1 MAFDSPEDGPLPG
14 GAESKA
20 RKWRGKL
27 FSKDKTP
34 KVSIDE
40 QVDDFLGSHRSPL
53 AAPRQSLSSPAPPPL
68 LPSKQHQQVYN
79 HHQQQQ
85 HQPLPP
91 YHRPHQHHQ
100 SRTGGPV
107 APRLNLSVSQRWPES
122 GEVLTQSPS
131 SLSFDTRDPPRT
143 TPISPPKKRGRKG
156 LRVTFAKKGPE
167 VIGEGGDEAD
177 LPTKDVLLYRS
188 RSQSTVSNATD
199 GSYSQSENADPFGS
213 TSESTSWAGASPRQ
227 EDTGEDVREK
237 LRIMKNAHEVDFL
250 LSLGA
255 QNVAGSRL
263 SLRDSGDPNS
273 FARRIQARM
282 RAEEGLALQKAART
296 DSPSTTDEPDFQHSP
311 HDSETVLP
319 LRPSVTSNPSPRE
332 ANPPPA
338 KYDFWGGVLSALPSK
353 TSPTW
358 QDKNTS
364 NNLETTTT
372 HTSPGSYPET
382 PPPPYLKSSP
392 TQPELEVEKHQTPL
406 ESPRY
411 TGAQRTL
418 DSATVKQSWKT
429 AANVVSNDALADFTA
444 RAAQY
449 NDIFTDAAES
459 VKPSMETSLSEWIRA
474 SVWWFLKGR
483 SDIEASLRSQKISN
497 GGNNPPPDVD
507 NTCQGVL
514 NLAKSWWINE
524 HIIPD
529 HPELS
534 RFGNMSLDTMIAV
547 TSTAGDQR
555 LSSLMGVR
563 QATLSHLRALAM
575 SMKRNNILPSAME
588 RLHLSRGIDS
598 TIWVRY
604 PFFAPDISAV
614 LSGQVTRS
622 MLMDT
627 ARKATDI
634 GDVMPLGDNSRY
646 FCYGRMFVEAYLSS
660 SEDDSQQYAIPCVLS
675 IVRGR
680 NDWNVLVSVTSQ
692 NELVNITVQGDKKLG
707 PTWADV
713 EWQVRTQSMRVRLP
727 RGFELDIQFEQAD
740 FNMIWKIVEY
750 THKTEDDLQPEAGE
764 TLLFEDVLKVFQY
777 MDSSPNKAFPAEPS
791 PRCRIRLFE
800 KSVTITEGTGTRK
813 AHRGFRFIAVSSPKV
828 KTLSSV
834 SHELGNGKP
843 IIFSYLRGEDGAPAL
858 LLKIQQQQQQQQQQQ
873 PQIDGGNGAKR
884 SMLLTFHEPE
894 ERARFHS
901 LLLGIATL
909 QDEVKTPDITMRSFS
924 MEPLVAG
931 GPGSTSKPI
940 THLQFSSPF
949 ATVINNSSSSYSQ
962 QHGYSSTVLSEHLRV
977 FVTSNWGSVTDRM
990 NIGPGELEVALDVSI
1005 PTAISILRP
1014 PQVDLGISV
1023 AENLVPKETPGD
1035 MTRLLKTARTTTI
1048 IRRYNFS
1055 SLQDLHTFQQAVTNF
1070 KVRFDGFA
1078 SLFTI
1083 SRRRM
1088 VVPIYKKW
1096 EATKVRL
1103 QVIKQEKI
1111 VQLVAFFHDFSHGKC
1126 MNFVLKSTDIF
1137 ESFNHRSGKFGVKIV
1152 DAKFALP
1159 KPDDHPSAGFVCLDM
1174 PEYPG
1179 EHDDITIAF
1188 DSENDR
1194 AEFQNVMPGSVKEP
1208 SRVGSLRK

>member
-1 MAFDSPEDGPLPG
+1 MVVESPEDGPLAG

-53 AAPRQSLSSPAPPPL
+53 PPPRQSLSSPVPPPQ
-68 LPSKQHQQVYN
+68 LPAKH
-79 HHQQQQ
+79 QQ
-85 HQPLPP
+85 HQHPP
-91 YHRPHQHHQ
+91 PHHRPHQHQQ
-100 SRTGGPV
+100 SRTGVPV
-107 APRLNLSVSQRWPES
+107 APRLNVSVSQRWPES
-122 GEVLTQSPS
+122 GDILTQSPS
-131 SLSFDTRDPPRT
+131 RLSLDTSDPPRT

-156 LRVTFAKKGPE
+156 LKVTFTNKGPE
-167 VIGEGGDEAD
+167 VIGEGGDEAE

-188 RSQSTVSNATD
+188 RSQSTASNATG
-199 GSYSQSENADPFGS
+199 GSRSQSENADPFGS
-213 TSESTSWAGASPRQ
+213 TSESTHWGGSSVRQ
-227 EDTGEDVREK
+227 GGTVEDARERLK
-237 LRIMKNAHEVDFL
+237 MMKNAHEVDFL
-250 LSLGA
+250 LSLGTHDT
-255 QNVAGSRL
+255 AGSRL
-263 SLRDSGDPNS
+263 SLKDSGDPNS

-282 RAEEGLALQKAART
+282 RAEEGLALQKAARP
-296 DSPSTTDEPDFQHSP
+296 DSPTTTDDDPQPSP
-311 HDSETVLP
+311 KDHETVLP
-319 LRPSVTSNPSPRE
+319 LRPSVTSNPSPDLPRE
-332 ANPPPA
+332 ASPPA
-338 KYDFWGGVLSALPSK
+338 KYDFWGSVLSALPSK

-358 QDKNTS
+358 QD
-364 NNLETTTT
+364 NNMLNSPATTTT

-392 TQPELEVEKHQTPL
+392 TQPEREVENRQPPP
-406 ESPRY
+406 ESPLNA
-411 TGAQRTL
+411 GAQRTT

-429 AANVVSNDALADFTA
+429 AANVVSNDALTDFAA
-444 RAAQY
+444 RATQY
-449 NDIFTDAAES
+449 NDIFSDAAES
-459 VKPSMETSLSEWIRA
+459 VKPSMETSLTEWIRA

-483 SDIEASLRSQKISN
+483 SDIEASLRSQTSN
-497 GGNNPPPDVD
+497 GGNNSPPDFD
-507 NTCQGVL
+507 KSCQGVL

-524 HIIPD
+524 HIVPE

-534 RFGNMSLDTMIAV
+534 RFGNMSLDTVIAV
-547 TSTAGDQR
+547 TTTAGDQR

-563 QATLSHLRALAM
+563 QTTLSHLRALAM
-575 SMKRNNILPSAME
+575 SMKRNNILPAAME
-588 RLHLSRGIDS
+588 QLHLSRGLDT

-634 GDVMPLGDNSRY
+634 GDVMPLGDTSRY

-692 NELVNITVQGDKKLG
+692 NELVNIMIQGDKKLG

-740 FNMIWKIVEY
+740 FKMIWKIVEY
-750 THKTEDDLQPEAGE
+750 THKTEDALQPEAGE
-764 TLLFEDVLKVFQY
+764 ILLFDDILKVFQY
-777 MDSSPNKAFPAEPS
+777 MDPYPNKAFPTEPS

-813 AHRGFRFIAVSSPKV
+813 AHRGFRFIAVTSPKV

-834 SHELGNGKP
+834 SHELGNGAP

-858 LLKIQQQQQQQQQQQ
+858 LLKIHQQQQKDDA
-873 PQIDGGNGAKR
+873 PNR
-884 SMLLTFHEPE
+884 SMLLTFHEQE
-894 ERARFHS
+894 QRARLHS

-909 QDEVKTPDITMRSFS
+909 QDEVKTPDITLRSFS
-924 MEPLVAG
+924 MEQLADG
-931 GPGSTSKPI
+931 APGTSKPI

-949 ATVINNSSSSYSQ
+949 AAVINNSASSYP
-962 QHGYSSTVLSEHLRV
+962 QHGYSATVLSEHLRV
-977 FVTSNWGSVTDRM
+977 FVTSNWGSATDRI
-990 NIGPGELEVALDVSI
+990 NIGPGELKIALDVSI
-1005 PTAISILRP
+1005 PTLMSILRP
-1014 PQVDLGISV
+1014 PQLDLGISV

-1035 MTRLLKTARTTTI
+1035 MARLLKTAQTATI
-1048 IRRYNFS
+1048 VRRYNFS
-1055 SLQDLHTFQQAVTNF
+1055 SLQALHTFQQAVTNF
-1070 KVRFDGFA
+1070 RVLFDGFA

-1103 QVIKQEKI
+1103 QVIEQEKI

-1137 ESFNHRSGKFGVKIV
+1137 EGINHRSGKFGVKIV

-1159 KPDDHPSAGFVCLDM
+1159 KPDDDPSAGFVCLDM

-1194 AEFQNVMPGSVKEP
+1194 AEFQSVMPGSVKEP

>member
-1 MAFDSPEDGPLPG
+1 MVVESPEDGFLAG
-14 GAESKA
+14 AAESKA

-40 QVDDFLGSHRSPL
+40 QVDNFLGSHRPPYQP
-53 AAPRQSLSSPAPPPL
+53 PRPSISSSVPPPHHPAKQYQQPQPQPQPQSL
-68 LPSKQHQQVYN
+68 QHQQ
-79 HHQQQQ
+79 
-85 HQPLPP
+85 
-91 YHRPHQHHQ
+91 
-100 SRTGGPV
+100 SWTGVPV
-107 APRLNLSVSQRWPES
+107 APHLNLAVSQRWPES
-122 GEVLTQSPS
+122 GDTSSRSPCL
-131 SLSFDTRDPPRT
+131 SLDTKDPTRT
-143 TPISPPKKRGRKG
+143 TPISLAKKRGRKG
-156 LRVTFAKKGPE
+156 LKVTFANNGPL
-167 VIGEGGDEAD
+167 VIGEGGDEAE

-188 RSQSTVSNATD
+188 RSQSTTSNAT
-199 GSYSQSENADPFGS
+199 SRSHSQSENTDPFS
-213 TSESTSWAGASPRQ
+213 SPSESTYWGGTSSRQ
-227 EDTGEDVREK
+227 GRTAEDTREK
-237 LRIMKNAHEVDFL
+237 LKIMKNAQEVDFL
-250 LSLGA
+250 LSLGT
-255 QNVAGSRL
+255 NDMAGSRL
-263 SLRDSGDPNS
+263 SLKDSGDPNS

-282 RAEEGLALQKAART
+282 RAEEGLALQKAARP
-296 DSPSTTDEPDFQHSP
+296 DSPTATVPHEPDSQPTP
-311 HDSETVLP
+311 HETVLS
-319 LRPSVTSNPSPRE
+319 LRPYVASNPSLDRSRE
-332 ANPPPA
+332 ANPPA
-338 KYDFWGGVLSALPSK
+338 KYDFWGSILSALPGKSE
-353 TSPTW
+353 PNW
-358 QDKNTS
+358 HDNNAS
-364 NNLETTTT
+364 NNPATT

-382 PPPPYLKSSP
+382 PPPPYLTSSP
-392 TQPELEVEKHQTPL
+392 TELKPELEKQQFRQ
-406 ESPRY
+406 ESPFNNN
-411 TGAQRTL
+411 TQPTKDPVTL
-418 DSATVKQSWKT
+418 RKSWKT
-429 AANVVSNDALADFTA
+429 AANVVSNDALSDFTA

-449 NDIFTDAAES
+449 NNIFSDAAES
-459 VKPSMETSLSEWIRA
+459 VKPSMETSLSEWIRT

-483 SDIEASLRSQKISN
+483 SDVEASIRSQPPN
-497 GGNNPPPDVD
+497 GERNSPPDAD
-507 NTCQGVL
+507 KTCRGVL

-524 HIIPD
+524 HIVPN

-534 RFGNMSLDTMIAV
+534 RFGNMSPDTLIAV
-547 TSTAGDQR
+547 TTTAGDQR

-563 QATLSHLRALAM
+563 QATLSHLRALAI
-575 SMKRNNILPSAME
+575 SMKRNNILPAAME
-588 RLHLSRGIDS
+588 HLHLSQGIDTS
-598 TIWVRY
+598 IWVRY

-627 ARKATDI
+627 ARKPTDI
-634 GDVMPLGDNSRY
+634 GDVMPLGDSSRY

-680 NDWNVLVSVTSQ
+680 SDWNVLVSITSQ
-692 NELVNITVQGDKKLG
+692 NELVNITIQGDKKLG

-713 EWQVRTQSMRVRLP
+713 EWQVRTNSMRIRLP

-740 FNMIWKIVEY
+740 FKMIWKIVEY
-750 THKTEDDLQPEAGE
+750 THKTEDNLQPEAGE

-777 MDSSPNKAFPAEPS
+777 MDSSSNKAFPPEPS

-813 AHRGFRFIAVSSPKV
+813 AHRGFRFIAVTSPKV

-834 SHELGNGKP
+834 SHELGNGTP
-843 IIFSYLRGEDGAPAL
+843 IVFGYLRGEDGAPAL
-858 LLKIQQQQQQQQQQQ
+858 LLKIQQQ
-873 PQIDGGNGAKR
+873 DGSANR
-884 SMLLTFHEPE
+884 SMLLTFHEQE
-894 ERARFHS
+894 ERAKLHS

-909 QDEVKTPDITMRSFS
+909 EDEVKTPDIPMRSFS
-924 MEPLVAG
+924 MEQLADGHGV
-931 GPGSTSKPI
+931 SKPI
-940 THLQFSSPF
+940 THLQFSSPS
-949 ATVINNSSSSYSQ
+949 ATVINNSASYS

-977 FVTSNWGSVTDRM
+977 FVTSNWGSVTDRI
-990 NIGPGELEVALDVSI
+990 NIGPGELEIALDVSI
-1005 PTAISILRP
+1005 PTAMSILKP
-1014 PQVDLGISV
+1014 PQHDMGISV
-1023 AENLVPKETPGD
+1023 AENLVPKETPGN
-1035 MTRLLKTARTTTI
+1035 MSQLLKAVQTTTI

-1055 SLQDLHTFQQAVTNF
+1055 SLQDLHRFQQAITNF
-1070 KVRFDGFA
+1070 RVLFDGFA

-1103 QVIKQEKI
+1103 QVIAQEKI

-1159 KPDDHPSAGFVCLDM
+1159 KPDDDPSAGFVCLDM

-1188 DSENDR
+1188 DSESDR
-1194 AEFQNVMPGSVKEP
+1194 AEFQTVMPASVKEP
-1208 SRVGSLRK
+1208 SRMGSLRK